1 MSLPQSVA
9 TLIAGVGVG
18 LTVAAPV
25 GPMGI
30 LCIQR
35 TLTSGAAAGLATG
48 LGAATVHLA
57 YSALAVAG
65 IGVIVQPWVETN
77 SLVLG
82 TLSGFALLWF
92 AVRIR
97 QQSVA
102 LPATDRGDHIRLI
115 RAYASAIGLGVT
127 NPLTIVLFCAALH
140 TLVGHSAG
148 LLLTASVFLG
158 SALWWTLL
166 STTIA
171 IVRLRF
177 DSDILNMSNKLASLL
192 LMGLGALALAKACG
206 RLMT

>member
-9 TLIAGVGVG
+9 TLIAGIGVG

-57 YSALAVAG
+57 YSVLAVAG
-65 IGVIVQPWVETN
+65 IGAILQRWAETN

-82 TLSGFALLWF
+82 LVSGVVLLWF
-92 AVRIR
+92 AIR
-97 QQSVA
+97 MRRQPVA
-102 LPATDRGDHIRLI
+102 LAATHQVDRMGLI
-115 RAYASAIGLGVT
+115 RTYASAIGLGVA
-127 NPLTIVLFCAALH
+127 NPLTIILFCAALH
-140 TLVGHSAG
+140 TLMGHAAG
-148 LLLTASVFLG
+148 LLLAAGVFIGSV
-158 SALWWTLL
+158 LWWTIL
-166 STTIA
+166 SATIA

-177 DSDILNMSNKLASLL
+177 DTSVLGLSNKLASLL

-206 RLMT
+206 SLMT

>member
-9 TLIAGVGVG
+9 TLIAGIGVG

-57 YSALAVAG
+57 YSVLAIAG
-65 IGVIVQPWVETN
+65 IGAIIQRWAETN

-82 TLSGFALLWF
+82 LVSGIVLLWF
-92 AVRIR
+92 AVRMR
-97 QQSVA
+97 QQPIA
-102 LPATDRGDHIRLI
+102 LPATHQVDRTGLI
-115 RAYASAIGLGVT
+115 RTYTSAIGLGVA
-127 NPLTIVLFCAALH
+127 NPLTIILFCAALH
-140 TLVGHSAG
+140 TLMGHSAG
-148 LLLTASVFLG
+148 LLLAAGVFIGSV
-158 SALWWTLL
+158 LWWTIL
-166 STTIA
+166 SATIA
-171 IVRLRF
+171 IIRLRF
-177 DSDILNMSNKLASLL
+177 DTSVLGLSNKLASLL

-206 RLMT
+206 RLVT